1 VVTARSEALT
11 ARVVRLAL
19 VLVTMVLLQV
29 ALFPH
34 LKVAGVAP
42 DLVLVATVVVAYRT
56 GPDRGALFGF
66 ASGLALD
73 LFLRTPLGLS
83 ALAGSVAGYV
93 VGLVAGALVRSRRGC
108 RRAGLLGGSGWAEF
122 VLVGPSPART
132 ALTLRSA
139 RVVAIASVYD
149 ALLTPLLFPSWRGR
163 RARQRGGPQP
173 GGVAL
178 NGNIRVRTSIVG
190 EWSSPVRALFA
201 RLWFLRWRPRGTTPR
216 RRRATGSGRAIPLP
230 GPILDARGRPLP
242 ENPSRG

>member
-1 VVTARSEALT
+1 MVTARSEALT

-93 VGLVAGALVRSRRGC
+93 VGLVAGALVRS
-108 RRAGLLGGSGWAEF
+108 APWVPPVLGLLGGLVGGAVF
-122 VLVGPSPART
+122 VLVG
-132 ALTLRSA
+132 ALVGQEQLWSLRSA

-149 ALLTPLLFPSWRGR
+149 ALLTPLLFPVVAWAAGPAEEV
-163 RARQRGGPQP
+163 ARSPAGWGP
-173 GGVAL
+173 
-178 NGNIRVRTSIVG
+178 
-190 EWSSPVRALFA
+190 
-201 RLWFLRWRPRGTTPR
+201 
-216 RRRATGSGRAIPLP
+216 
-230 GPILDARGRPLP
+230 
-242 ENPSRG
+242 